1 MRIVYPLMVSPGD
14 RVDDSTDT
22 QLMLRVCE
30 GDDGALAALV
40 RRYQGPLVNF
50 FRSMG
55 LHAGADDAV
64 QETFLRLY
72 RYRDRYEPRAS
83 FRTFIY
89 MIARQV
95 SVDALRKG
103 RRYEDMLER
112 AAQEKATDEA
122 PDPQRG
128 ASLALAEEL
137 LMTLPDAMREV
148 VVMSL
153 CQGMKY
159 DEISEAL
166 DIPVGTVKSRMFNAM
181 LRLKEALR
189 ERRP

>member
-1 MRIVYPLMVSPGD
+1 MDESGDTELMQ
-14 RVDDSTDT
+14 RVRQDDD
-22 QLMLRVCE
+22 E
-30 GDDGALAALV
+30 ALATLV
-40 RRYQGPLVNF
+40 HRYQNPLLNY

-55 LHAGADDAV
+55 LQSGADDAV

-72 RYRDRYEPRAS
+72 RYRDRYEPLAA

-103 RRYEDMLER
+103 KRYGDLLAR
-112 AAQEKATDEA
+112 AANEAETD
-122 PDPQRG
+122 PVPGMPRG
-128 ASLALAEEL
+128 DRLALAEEL
-137 LMTLPDAMREV
+137 LLRLPEAMREV

-159 DEISEAL
+159 EEISVAL
-166 DIPVGTVKSRMFNAM
+166 GIPVGTVKSRMFNAM
-181 LRLKEALR
+181 LRLKESLH
-189 ERRP
+189 ERRA

>member
-1 MRIVYPLMVSPGD
+1 VDEPSDIELMQ
-14 RVDDSTDT
+14 RVR
-22 QLMLRVCE
+22 L
-30 GDDGALAALV
+30 GDDDAVATLV
-40 RRYQGPLVNF
+40 HRYQGPLLNF
-50 FRSMG
+50 FRAMG

-72 RYRDRYEPRAS
+72 RYRDRYEPRAT

-95 SVDALRKG
+95 SVDAIRKG
-103 RRYEDMLER
+103 KRYGDLLER
-112 AAQEKATDEA
+112 AANESETDA
-122 PDPQRG
+122 GPGMLRG
-128 ASLALAEEL
+128 DRLALAEEL
-137 LMTLPDAMREV
+137 LLTLPDAMREV

-159 DEISEAL
+159 EEISVAL

-189 ERRP
+189 ERKA

>member
-1 MRIVYPLMVSPGD
+1 
-14 RVDDSTDT
+14 
-22 QLMLRVCE
+22 MLRVGR
-30 GDDGALAALV
+30 GDDLALAALV
-40 RRYQGPLVNF
+40 RRYQTPLLNF

-55 LHAGADDAV
+55 LHSGADDAV
-64 QETFLRLY
+64 QETFLRVY
-72 RYRDRYEPRAS
+72 RYRDRYEPRAA

-95 SVDALRKG
+95 SVDAIRKS
-103 RRYEDMLER
+103 RRYGDMLNR
-112 AAQEKATDEA
+112 AAGEA
-122 PDPQRG
+122 EADPVPGRG
-128 ASLALAEEL
+128 RSDRMALAEEL
-137 LMTLPDAMREV
+137 LMTLPESMREV

-159 DEISEAL
+159 DEISRAL

-189 ERRP
+189 ERKT

>member
-1 MRIVYPLMVSPGD
+1 
-14 RVDDSTDT
+14 
-22 QLMLRVCE
+22 MLRASHSGDHRDTVDE
-30 GDDGALAALV
+30 SSDIELMQRVRNGDDDALTVLV
-40 RRYQGPLVNF
+40 HRYQGPLINF

-55 LHAGADDAV
+55 LHSGAEDAV
-64 QETFLRLY
+64 QDTFLRLY
-72 RYRDRYEPRAS
+72 RYRDRYEPRAA

-95 SVDALRKG
+95 SVDAIRKG
-103 RRYEDMLER
+103 KRYGDLLAR
-112 AAQEKATDEA
+112 AANESETDGVVGL
-122 PDPQRG
+122 PRG
-128 ASLALAEEL
+128 DRTALAEEL

-159 DEISEAL
+159 EEISVAL

-189 ERRP
+189 ESKN

>member
-1 MRIVYPLMVSPGD
+1 MDEPSDIELMQ
-14 RVDDSTDT
+14 RVR
-22 QLMLRVCE
+22 L
-30 GDDGALAALV
+30 GDDDAVATLV
-40 RRYQGPLVNF
+40 DRYQGPLLNF

-72 RYRDRYEPRAS
+72 RYRDRYEPRAT

-95 SVDALRKG
+95 SVDAIRKG
-103 RRYEDMLER
+103 KRYGDLLER
-112 AAQEKATDEA
+112 AANESGTDA
-122 PDPQRG
+122 VPGMPRG
-128 ASLALAEEL
+128 DRLALAEEL
-137 LMTLPDAMREV
+137 LLTLPDAMREV
-148 VVMSL
+148 VVMNL

-159 DEISEAL
+159 EEISVAL

-189 ERRP
+189 ERKA

>member
-1 MRIVYPLMVSPGD
+1 MSWVSHSRDHRDTVDESSDIELMQ
-14 RVDDSTDT
+14 RV
-22 QLMLRVCE
+22 RNG
-30 GDDGALAALV
+30 GDDALTVLV
-40 RRYQGPLVNF
+40 HRYQGQLLNF

-55 LHAGADDAV
+55 LNAGAEDAV
-64 QETFLRLY
+64 QDTFLRLY
-72 RYRDRYEPRAS
+72 RYRDRYEPRAG

-89 MIARQV
+89 LIARQV
-95 SVDALRKG
+95 GVDAIRKG
-103 RRYEDMLER
+103 RRYSDLLSR
-112 AAQEKATDEA
+112 ATDESETDAA
-122 PDPQRG
+122 PGMPRRDRT
-128 ASLALAEEL
+128 ALAEEL

-159 DEISEAL
+159 EEISVSL

-189 ERRP
+189 DRKT

>member
-1 MRIVYPLMVSPGD
+1 M
-14 RVDDSTDT
+14 DDTTDT
-22 QLMLRVCE
+22 QLMLRVGE
-30 GDDGALAALV
+30 GDDDALAALV
-40 RRYQGPLVNF
+40 HRYQGPLVNF

-55 LHAGADDAV
+55 LHSGADDAV

-95 SVDALRKG
+95 SVDAVRKG
-103 RRYEDMLER
+103 RRYGDMLER
-112 AAQEKATDEA
+112 AAQEKESDAA
-122 PDPQRG
+122 PDLRRG
-128 ASLALAEEL
+128 AGLALAEEL
-137 LMTLPDAMREV
+137 LMTLPEAMREV

-181 LRLKEALR
+181 IRLKEALR